1 MKLDKFYNL
10 LVKEMNEESENA
22 NSGDDCIFVENRRDV
37 IEISQSFLKKA
48 TFYWSYVARAVVE
61 LTLALIVLS
70 WLCVYG
76 LPETIEVS
84 FKKWGG
90 PQINHFLNSIMLI
103 IYF

>member
-1 MKLDKFYNL
+1 
-10 LVKEMNEESENA
+10 MNEESENA

-48 TFYWSYVARAVVE
+48 TFYWSYAARAVVE

-84 FKKWGG
+84 FKNTGYRQ
-90 PQINHFLNSIMLI
+90 QIKQNLMALSMLI